1 MDQGLSEAAVRRTV
15 RSVRPEWTVR
25 EATPAESATDAVYH
39 LVVEGRDGPSE
50 CVFKACTAVPP
61 ADFRPEPYLFTLLGR
76 RTSVP
81 GPRVIEAVDDH
92 EVLPAPFFLME
103 RCEGVP
109 ANTVDLAPETVERM
123 ARAAGRYAGEYHDV
137 GSFGRFGRLRLDCDL
152 DRLRG
157 GVTVDG
163 RTLAIGDD
171 GHGFWRSWFEALYG
185 NWIDDLEDRFVDLRP
200 DIEAFV
206 DARIGA
212 LDRPFDAVLGHI
224 DYKPWNVLVRPGSG
238 ETTAVLDWGHA
249 TAVEPYYDLLLA
261 EEHLS
266 RWAPLDSPRRRRVRA
281 ALEAGY
287 SETNELER
295 DAGFEERRE
304 LYLAVS
310 RLQPLVWFSEWTAD
324 EPRAE
329 RRATAGKHRQF
340 VEDLLAE

>member
-1 MDQGLSEAAVRRTV
+1 MAPELDAETVRRMV

-39 LVVEGRDGPSE
+39 LTIENRDGPSA
-50 CVFKACTAVPP
+50 CVLKACTAVPP
-61 ADFRPEPYLFTLLGR
+61 ADFRPEPYLLALLRR

-81 GPRVIEAVDDH
+81 GPGVVAAVDDH
-92 EVLPAPFFLME
+92 DLLPSPFFLME
-103 RCEGVP
+103 RCDGVP
-109 ANTVDLAPETVERM
+109 ADEVRLAPEAVERM

-137 GSFGRFGRLRLDCDL
+137 GAFERFGRLRLDRDL
-152 DRLRG
+152 DRPRE

-163 RTLAIGDD
+163 RILAVADEGE
-171 GHGFWRSWFEALYG
+171 HSWRSWIEGLYG
-185 NWIDDLEDRFVDLRP
+185 NWIDDLDEEFVDLRP
-200 DIEAFV
+200 DIETFV
-206 DARIGA
+206 ETRMDA

-224 DYKPWNVLVRPGSG
+224 DYKPWNVLIRPESG

-249 TAVEPYYDLLLA
+249 TAMEPYYDLLLA

-266 RWAPLDSPRRRRVRA
+266 RWAPLDSPRRTRVRA

-287 SETNELER
+287 AERNELGR
-295 DAGFEERRE
+295 DADFAERRE

-324 EPRAE
+324 ASEAE
-329 RRATAGKHRQF
+329 RRETADRHRGF
-340 VEDLLAE
+340 VEDLLRR